1 MLGSFSTLN
10 VTVVW
15 VPRFSRRRLLLIKT
29 RWARLRSES
38 MARGRGTLSSIA
50 SLCSLRQQCGAMAS
64 NLRNRSQMATSLFCC
79 SIDWPHQLTL
89 CVNTI
94 WAVCFRHFRVRVRV
108 QLCTFWVWARVCV
121 WRLVAKHRPGTAVIQ
136 VLNFEDIGNTSL
148 RCWNVRDIWAG
159 EDVGRQ
165 NLTFTATA
173 VPPHGCRFLRLSKG
187 EICAAAPPPPPAVCP
202 SGYTQHTGG
211 YWQNT
216 GTMAL

>member
-1 MLGSFSTLN
+1 MWGNGEQLAKPLANGDVAVLLFNRLATPIDIVCEYYLGCVLPPL
-10 VTVVW
+10 
-15 VPRFSRRRLLLIKT
+15 PR
-29 RWARLRSES
+29 
-38 MARGRGTLSSIA
+38 
-50 SLCSLRQQCGAMAS
+50 
-64 NLRNRSQMATSLFCC
+64 
-79 SIDWPHQLTL
+79 
-89 CVNTI
+89 
-94 WAVCFRHFRVRVRV
+94 RVRV
-108 QLCTFWVWARVCV
+108 QLCTFWVWARMCV
-121 WRLVAKHRPGTAVIQ
+121 WRLLSKHRPVTAVIQ